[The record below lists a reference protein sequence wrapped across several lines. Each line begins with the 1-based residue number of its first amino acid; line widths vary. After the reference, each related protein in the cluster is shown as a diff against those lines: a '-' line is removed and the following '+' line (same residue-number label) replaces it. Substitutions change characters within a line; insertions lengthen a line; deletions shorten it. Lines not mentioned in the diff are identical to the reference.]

1 MIQIIGSLMII
12 GASTLIGMVLASQYS
27 QRPRQIR
34 QWRSALQAI
43 EAEIVYGRVPIEELS
58 AHLSGQLPQPVAR
71 FFKYLRTGL
80 VEECQPLKEAWNDA
94 VARFWPETALKN
106 AEREVILQFGTT
118 LGTEDAENQ
127 KKHIQLALSHLERE
141 ETEART
147 AQASHEKMMRSLGF
161 LAGILVVLLLI

>member
-1 MIQIIGSLMII
+1 MIRIIGSLLVV
-12 GASTLIGMVLASQYS
+12 GASTMIGMVLASRYS

-58 AHLSGQLPQPVAR
+58 ADLASQLPQPVAH
-71 FFKYLRTGL
+71 FFEYLRAAL
-80 VEECQPLKEAWNDA
+80 VEKFQPLKEAWKEA
-94 VARFWPETALKN
+94 VIRYWPETSLKN

-141 ETEART
+141 EIEARA
-147 AQASHEKMMRSLGF
+147 AQDSHEKMMRSLGF
-161 LAGILVVLLLI
+161 LAGILVALLLI